1 MRRAWVFLLVY
12 LLSGAAAL
20 LYEVVWLRL
29 LSLAMGHTAAAV
41 STVLAVFMGGL
52 ALGAGVAGR
61 AGPRLTSARALRV
74 YAGLEIVVAACAL
87 ALPVGVRLAQPLLA
101 WAYAGTT
108 GMAFE
113 ATRIGLSIFALLI
126 PAAAMGAT
134 YPIAVTCL
142 TEPGFGIRG
151 SGFEGRAAG
160 LLYAGNTIG
169 AAFGAAV
176 TGFLLLPWLGLFGTT
191 LVGVALNAT
200 AALGAFLLSRTAA
213 ASSHHRTPVPSDA
226 PSHPRTLAPS
236 HLALSAFALS
246 VSGFVALVYEVAW
259 TRILAM
265 VLGPTTYAFSAMLVA
280 FIGGLAIGSSAA
292 AGVAPRVARPGFW
305 LGVAMMAAACAA
317 LIACAWVDR
326 LPLEI
331 AAAAG
336 RADADFG
343 SVFAREVGL
352 VIALQLPMTMALGA
366 AFPFAIALASP
377 TRQAGS
383 PEAGTIYAS
392 NTAGAI
398 AGALAGSFLL
408 IARLGLQTSV
418 QAVSMISIVVGLLV
432 AWRST
437 GRAGRAAAVVVA
449 LAATGLAG
457 LMPRWNHERMA
468 NGAYRF
474 APSLAAGDIDTG
486 LGAGRLTYYRE
497 GVAGTVSVKE
507 LLGVTSLAIDGK
519 VDASNGSDML
529 TQTLLAHLPLLLH
542 DDPRR
547 VYVIGLG
554 SGVTLGAALTHPI
567 ASADVAEIS
576 PEVVEASAAFE
587 RENRSA
593 LRDPRTRLVLADGRT
608 HLQLSPQRFDVIIS
622 EPSNPWMAGVS
633 TLFTRE
639 FFLAAR
645 DKLAPGGILCQWA
658 HTYSISDADL
668 RSIVATFL
676 SAFPDGSAWL
686 VGEGDLILIG
696 SAAPLRSL
704 DEGID
709 RAWTRPGVAA
719 ALEAAGVR
727 DPFSVLSL
735 FVGRGDDLR
744 RYAGTA
750 GVQTD
755 DGLALEFSAPR
766 AIYGQFERRN
776 VENLRHLAATASQP
790 AAVKTAYAGA
800 TSTQWRHRAQ
810 MELAADAPDVAYGDF
825 RRALDLM
832 PDDPDGLDGFAKA
845 AAATGRLAEAATYL
859 QARVAVRG
867 SAAPFIELSKV
878 LSAAGRAADAAVA
891 AQQGA
896 ALEPSNARALGQLV
910 TALADAGNEEALD
923 QLCGLLAGA
932 GANDLL
938 SARCAIR
945 LAFLR
950 GDFAGV
956 IQQAPRLET
965 GAHDAEAART
975 LNVTGS
981 AYAVLGDLDNARR
994 AFEASLAIAPR
1005 DAAVLVNLGLVE
1017 LQSRHSQAAAD
1028 RFAQALFL
1036 YPTFAPALD
1045 GLAKAFDQM
1054 GQGQRAASIRALAP
1068 SP

>member
-1 MRRAWVFLLVY
+1 
-12 LLSGAAAL
+12 
-20 LYEVVWLRL
+20 
-29 LSLAMGHTAAAV
+29 
-41 STVLAVFMGGL
+41 
-52 ALGAGVAGR
+52 
-61 AGPRLTSARALRV
+61 
-74 YAGLEIVVAACAL
+74 
-87 ALPVGVRLAQPLLA
+87 
-101 WAYAGTT
+101 
-108 GMAFE
+108 
-113 ATRIGLSIFALLI
+113 
-126 PAAAMGAT
+126 MGAT

-142 TEPGFGIRG
+142 TEPGFGVRG

-176 TGFLLLPWLGLFGTT
+176 TGFVLLPWLGLFGTT

-213 ASSHHRTPVPSDA
+213 AAPSHHRTPAPSDA
-226 PSHPRTLAPS
+226 PSHPRTFAPS

-305 LGVAMMAAACAA
+305 LGMAMMAAACAA

-352 VIALQLPMTMALGA
+352 VIALQLPMTIALGA

-554 SGVTLGAALTHPI
+554 SGVTLGAALAHPI

-608 HLQLSPQRFDVIIS
+608 HLQLSRQVFDVIIS

-686 VGEGDLILIG
+686 VGEGDLLLIG

-709 RAWTRPGVAA
+709 RAWARPGVAA
-719 ALEAAGVR
+719 ALQAAGVR
-727 DPFSVLSL
+727 DPFSVLTL

-750 GVQTD
+750 VVQTD
-755 DGLALEFSAPR
+755 D
-766 AIYGQFERRN
+766 
-776 VENLRHLAATASQP
+776 
-790 AAVKTAYAGA
+790 
-800 TSTQWRHRAQ
+800 
-810 MELAADAPDVAYGDF
+810 
-825 RRALDLM
+825 
-832 PDDPDGLDGFAKA
+832 
-845 AAATGRLAEAATYL
+845 
-859 QARVAVRG
+859 
-867 SAAPFIELSKV
+867 
-878 LSAAGRAADAAVA
+878 
-891 AQQGA
+891 
-896 ALEPSNARALGQLV
+896 
-910 TALADAGNEEALD
+910 
-923 QLCGLLAGA
+923 
-932 GANDLL
+932 
-938 SARCAIR
+938 
-945 LAFLR
+945 
-950 GDFAGV
+950 
-956 IQQAPRLET
+956 ET
-965 GAHDAEAART
+965 GA
-975 LNVTGS
+975 G
-981 AYAVLGDLDNARR
+981 VLGAPGHLRAIRTAERRKPPPACRHRLATGGSEGSLRGRHLDPMATPGADGARR
-994 AFEASLAIAPR
+994 RRPR
-1005 DAAVLVNLGLVE
+1005 PRLRRFPTRTRSDAGR
-1017 LQSRHSQAAAD
+1017 S
-1028 RFAQALFL
+1028 
-1036 YPTFAPALD
+1036 
-1045 GLAKAFDQM
+1045 
-1054 GQGQRAASIRALAP
+1054 
-1068 SP
+1068 